1 MFIISFISFIFAT
14 DLLLRSFNF
23 KKSLDLVGY
32 ISNHVWAEAVV
43 LICLTVIL
51 AAYSNANDKNK
62 KLKEG
67 TEEKSSNEN
76 IQLTDD
82 EKAEISQAIQN
93 STSKTSLVDPLT
105 EMIGLN
111 SVKEE
116 IKKLRSFIE
125 VQTKRQSIGLS
136 KQKVNLH
143 IVLTGNPGTGKT
155 MVAREIAKIYKSY
168 GLLSSG
174 HLIETDRSGLVAEY
188 VGHTAI
194 KTKEIIAKAQGGVLF
209 IDEAYALLDQDGGG
223 FGKEAIDTLL
233 KEMED
238 KRDSFVVIVA
248 GYKPEMQS
256 FINSNPGL
264 KSRFSRII
272 DFPDYSPEELLQIF
286 ELTVKKANYKL
297 SSEARNAL
305 AVYLS
310 NLEIGVK
317 GFGNGRFV
325 RNLFE
330 NSIIVQAERLAKNR
344 IFDDESLKEINAE
357 DILIATKSLR

>member
-1 MFIISFISFIFAT
+1 MSIISFFSFMFAT
-14 DLLLRSFNF
+14 GLLLRSINV
-23 KKSLDLVGY
+23 KKSVELIEY
-32 ISNHVWAEAVV
+32 IGNHLWAEVLV

-51 AAYSNANDKNK
+51 AAYSNASDKNK

-67 TEEKSSNEN
+67 AEEKNSNN
-76 IQLTDD
+76 NVQLTDD
-82 EKAEISQAIQN
+82 EKTAISQAIQN
-93 STSKTSLVDPLT
+93 STSKNSLVDPLT

-125 VQTKRQSIGLS
+125 VQAKRQSIGLS

-209 IDEAYALLDQDGGG
+209 IDEAYALLDQEGGG

-248 GYKPEMQS
+248 GYKTEMQS
-256 FINSNPGL
+256 FVNSNPGL

-272 DFPDYSPEELLQIF
+272 DFPDYSAEELLQIF
-286 ELTVKKANYKL
+286 ELTVKKSNYRL
-297 SSEARNAL
+297 SNEARNAL
-305 AVYLS
+305 AGYLS
-310 NLEIGVK
+310 SLEIGIK
-317 GFGNGRFV
+317 GFGNGRFI

-330 NSIIVQAERLAKNR
+330 NSIIVHAERLAKSK
-344 IFDDESLKEINAE
+344 IFDDESLKEINAD
-357 DILIATKSLR
+357 DILIATKSSH